1 MNLCWCCIVWWWMMN
16 DEWSVI
22 WWVLCPPQVRI
33 MGRGKPSLSLTLSQ
47 KEVMKQE
54 MIPSPL
60 LISESTTTGVALI
73 ISELGATGVALM
85 ISESAMT
92 QFSLTISAFAENH
105 MRCWIVLSVADK
117 RIFSMYIF
125 HYSCLIFKYF
135 GYVAQEN

>member
-1 MNLCWCCIVWWWMMN
+1 
-16 DEWSVI
+16 
-22 WWVLCPPQVRI
+22 

-60 LISESTTTGVALI
+60 LISESTTTAVALI

-105 MRCWIVLSVADK
+105 MRC
-117 RIFSMYIF
+117 
-125 HYSCLIFKYF
+125 
-135 GYVAQEN
+135 